1 MFIKKIKLIAGSI
14 NNYFNKLSADFRL
27 KHLAKKSPLKVIVGA
42 GRACQ
47 IGWIPTDIDQINLLE
62 TNSWDKFFSINSID
76 AILAEHV
83 WEHLTEQEAS
93 IAAHNCFNYLKSHG
107 YIRVAVPD
115 GFKPSIDY
123 INAVK
128 PGGTGAGA
136 EDHKVL
142 YNYRTISKLFES
154 AGFEIEL
161 LEYYDEEGKFHYKE
175 WDPDKGLI
183 TRSSRYDERNQHGN
197 LNYTSIIIDARK
209 KVKGMCKK

>member
-1 MFIKKIKLIAGSI
+1 MLIKNIKFKIADSI
-14 NNYFNKLSADFRL
+14 YNYSNKLSADFRL
-27 KHLAKKSPLKVIVGA
+27 KRLAKISPLRVVVGA
-42 GRACQ
+42 GRVCQ
-47 IGWIPTDIDQINLLE
+47 KDWIPTEIDQINLLK
-62 TNSWDKFFSINSID
+62 TDSWDKFFTINSID

-115 GFKPSIDY
+115 GLKPSNDY

-142 YNYRTISKLFES
+142 YNYKTISKLFES

-161 LEYYDEEGKFHYKE
+161 LEYYDEEGNFHYKE
-175 WDPDKGLI
+175 WDPENGLI
-183 TRSSRYDERNQHGN
+183 HRSSRYDERNQQGN
-197 LNYTSIIIDARK
+197 LNYTSIIIDAK
-209 KVKGMCKK
+209 KK